1 MIQGQSAVI
10 VDDNPGFISNAAN
23 VMRSLG
29 ISRVLAAGDGET
41 GLEIVAGSEPS
52 EGIDLVVLNPAMPGV
67 DSLQLLRGIS
77 QSGFTGSVILAS
89 GESSEITQS
98 AWKIGQC
105 LGLRIHTVLR
115 NPQLIGEHLSTAG

>member
-1 MIQGQSAVI
+1 MVRGQSAVI

-41 GLEIVAGSEPS
+41 GLEIVNGSKQD

-67 DSLQLLRGIS
+67 DSLELLRGFS
-77 QSGFTGSVILAS
+77 QSGFKGSIILAS
-89 GESSEITQS
+89 GESSEIIQS

-105 LGLRIHTVLR
+105 LGLRIHTAPRDPL
-115 NPQLIGEHLSTAG
+115 LIGEHLSMAG